1 MPDKWVDNLKD
12 DISREVAQ
20 QWQDDL
26 GIGPIKTSE
35 WDYAG
40 SRSGEGASD
49 SQIADE
55 IIERR
60 KNK

>member
-35 WDYAG
+35 WDYAAY
-40 SRSGEGASD
+40 RAGEGASD
-49 SQIADE
+49 SEIAEE
-55 IIERR
+55 IEELR
-60 KNK
+60 KK